1 MTFIFSLKAL
11 ILTYTMSRKKSVV
24 KHYDETSRFYDELY
38 FPEQLKK
45 HVIALSLVNPDLGAK
60 VLDVGCGTG
69 LLLEKLA
76 QIDHLAVG
84 VDISRNMLEVAK
96 HRVDK
101 GVMLVV
107 ADAEALPFKNES
119 FEAVFLITVLQ
130 NLSNPVKGLK
140 EAFRVLN
147 RGGKAFITFL
157 KKAEG
162 SSRFRQRLKISGFK
176 VETIL
181 DLEGIPDL
189 MTLCVKV

>member
-1 MTFIFSLKAL
+1 
-11 ILTYTMSRKKSVV
+11 MSRKKSVV
-24 KHYDETSRFYDELY
+24 KHYDEASRFYDELY

-130 NLSNPVKGLK
+130 NLINPVKGLK

-162 SSRFRQRLKISGFK
+162 SSRFRQRLRRSGFK

-189 MTLCVKV
+189 MILCVKV